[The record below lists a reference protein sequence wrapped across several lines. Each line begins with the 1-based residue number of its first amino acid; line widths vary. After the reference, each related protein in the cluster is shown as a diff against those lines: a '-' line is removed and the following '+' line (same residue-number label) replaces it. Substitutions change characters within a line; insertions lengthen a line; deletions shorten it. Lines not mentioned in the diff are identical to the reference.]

1 MIATGP
7 TPLAERAMVIGSGV
21 VESLHSTGFSFGQ
34 SNGSMML
41 QHEISN
47 EILLKFKPR
56 SLKNYHHFCARV
68 LDVVK

>member
-47 EILLKFKPR
+47 EILLKFKPA
-56 SLKNYHHFCARV
+56 L
-68 LDVVK
+68 